1 MPMDL
6 EGKIALVTGS
16 ARRLGHAIA
25 LAMARRGC
33 HLMIHFHRSAQ
44 EAEDTVAEVS
54 ALGVRVTAV
63 QADLSQAEGIQALF
77 QALDQAYGGL
87 DLLVNSAAIM
97 ERGDLLEVSQE
108 DWRRT
113 IDLNLRGVF
122 FCLQQAAK
130 RMRQRGGGAIV
141 NISDVA
147 ALQPWKRY
155 PVHSIS
161 KAGVE
166 MLTKVAAL
174 ALAPEI
180 RVNAIAPGLILRP
193 EFTDQK
199 RWEKLAQA
207 LPLGREGAPS
217 DVVNAVIFLL
227 ENQYITGE
235 TLVVDG
241 GRLLV

>member
-1 MPMDL
+1 MDL

-16 ARRLGHAIA
+16 ARRLGRAIA

-44 EAEDTVAEVS
+44 GAEDTVAEIKS
-54 ALGVRVTAV
+54 LGVHAAAV
-63 QADLSQAEGIQALF
+63 QADLSQEDGIRTLF
-77 QALDQAYGGL
+77 EALDQAYGGL

-97 ERGDLLEVSQE
+97 ERKDLLAVSQE

-113 IDLNLRGVF
+113 IDLNLRGAF
-122 FCLQQAAK
+122 FSLQHAAE
-130 RMRQRGGGAIV
+130 RMKARGGGAIV

-199 RWEKLAQA
+199 RWKKLAQA
-207 LPLGREGAPS
+207 LPLGREGSAS
-217 DVVNAVIFLL
+217 DVVDAVIFLF
-227 ENQYITGE
+227 ENDYITGE
-235 TLVVDG
+235 TLIVDG
-241 GRLLV
+241 GRMLV